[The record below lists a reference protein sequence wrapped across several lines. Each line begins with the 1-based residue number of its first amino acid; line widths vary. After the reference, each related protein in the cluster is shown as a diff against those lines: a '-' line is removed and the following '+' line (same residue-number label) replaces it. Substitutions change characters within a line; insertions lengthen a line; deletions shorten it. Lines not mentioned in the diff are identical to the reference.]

1 VRKHSFAL
9 KLAMLALPAVVS
21 ANEVDSVWLT
31 PQLGYV
37 WVDDK
42 RRADDALSYG
52 LTFGEQRT
60 ERIALESSIVK
71 SEHDLAAGG
80 RGSLLAVMVDG
91 VFLFHN
97 ERRVTPFV
105 SLGAGILVS
114 DTSDA
119 SSQESIALETGVG
132 ARVRLWEGRGTAL
145 NLIPQLGAR
154 WDSNG
159 TITDRTVF
167 DFSTSVGL
175 QWVWGGRVKS
185 VAPAAPA
192 LSSAPVRTPPPPA
205 PRPPPAVLPKSL
217 NLQGGYFELNSAT
230 LTDDSHGVLDSAA
243 ADLAAHAEL
252 KVELQGHTDSSGS
265 DAHNLDLSQRRAES
279 VRDYLISRGVAAAQ
293 VTAKGYGEA
302 QPIADNSTPAGR
314 ALNRRVVMVVIEN
327 PGNIAVTTDGKPI
340 L

>member
-1 VRKHSFAL
+1 
-9 KLAMLALPAVVS
+9 MLGFPIVAS

-42 RRADDALSYG
+42 RQADDALSYG

-60 ERIALESSIVK
+60 ERIALESSIIK
-71 SEHDLAAGG
+71 SEHDLAAGS

-91 VFLFHN
+91 VFLLHN
-97 ERRVTPFV
+97 ERRVAPFV

-119 SSQESIALETGVG
+119 SSRESIALETGLG
-132 ARVRLWEGRGTAL
+132 ARVRLWEWRSYAL
-145 NLIPQLGAR
+145 NLIPQVGAR

-159 TITDRTVF
+159 TITDRSVF
-167 DFSTSVGL
+167 DVSTSIGL
-175 QWVWGGRVKS
+175 QMVWGRVNL
-185 VAPAAPA
+185 AR
-192 LSSAPVRTPPPPA
+192 SAEPVRSPAPIPTPAPPPP
-205 PRPPPAVLPKSL
+205 PPPRRPAAVLPKPL
-217 NLQGGYFELNSAT
+217 NLQGGYFELDSAT
-230 LTDDSHGVLDSAA
+230 LTASSHGVLDSAA
-243 ADLAAHAEL
+243 ADLAAHPEL

-293 VTAKGYGEA
+293 VTAMGYGEA
-302 QPIADNSTPAGR
+302 QPIADDSTPAGR

-327 PGNIAVTTDGKPI
+327 PENIAVTPDGEPAR
-340 L
+340 